1 MKRTKVPLQNN
12 AIDCI
17 SFASRICSTSL
28 SGSAT
33 VLAFLG
39 VLLPMLQGCA
49 LVAKPQATTLPDTT
63 ITCASLAPILTP
75 EVLAKVA
82 AGAKDLGPLW
92 RIEKEG
98 RVSWLYGTIHMGR
111 LEWQVPGPKVLNALS
126 ATDTLALEIDFSP
139 KTAPQP
145 AAVSPA
151 SSPPVDKAAAE
162 PVPESLARKIDRFCG
177 YPKSA
182 SGWYDRW
189 VGSMTVPNFLV
200 WMIREVRKQEGFY
213 EEFPI
218 EYVLVRS
225 ATERAKKI
233 VGLEKPVERQA
244 YADNLNSQLN
254 DLNELVSS
262 NVAIENQTGKK
273 ASALEVF
280 FDESV
285 ISAWR
290 AHQAAIVKQWTA
302 AEFADCSTRTL
313 SCKIAKLSSNDEMKK
328 EQLNVERESRMANA
342 ISQIHESGQR
352 VFAAVGMSHVQP
364 SRLPALLKAK
374 GFKVQFVEN

>member
-1 MKRTKVPLQNN
+1 
-12 AIDCI
+12 
-17 SFASRICSTSL
+17 
-28 SGSAT
+28 
-33 VLAFLG
+33 
-39 VLLPMLQGCA
+39 
-49 LVAKPQATTLPDTT
+49 
-63 ITCASLAPILTP
+63 
-75 EVLAKVA
+75 
-82 AGAKDLGPLW
+82 
-92 RIEKEG
+92 
-98 RVSWLYGTIHMGR
+98 MGR

-126 ATDTLALEIDFSP
+126 ATDTLALETDLST
-139 KTAPQP
+139 KTASQP
-145 AAVSPA
+145 AAVSSA
-151 SSPPVDKAAAE
+151 ASPPIDKAAAE

-182 SGWYDRW
+182 SGLYDSW
-189 VGSMTVPNFLV
+189 VGSMTVPNFLF

-218 EYVLVRS
+218 ELVLVRS
-225 ATERAKKI
+225 AAERAKLI
-233 VGLEKPVERQA
+233 VGLEKPEERQA
-244 YADNLNSQLN
+244 YADNLNSRLN

-273 ASALEVF
+273 PDALEVF

-313 SCKIAKLSSNDEMKK
+313 SCLAPKLSSKYDLKK

-352 VFAAVGMSHVQP
+352 VFAAVGMSHVEP
-364 SRLPALLKAK
+364 SRLPAMLRAM
-374 GFKVQFVEN
+374 GFSVEFVKN